1 MKLIN
6 AAVKSVTF
14 CREPNILEDAMD
26 DGSPYSVQDVEMYG
40 VGGNAVGNIVYYAKP
55 ALAMVSVTLGPGT
68 DSAALGKE
76 GGETESS
83 TL

>member
-55 ALAMVSVTLGPGT
+55 AY
-68 DSAALGKE
+68 SAALGKE